1 MPINQDSVQQ
11 ALDAGYSP
19 DEVQQFVRQSDQ
31 YKTALA
37 AGHTDDDVMQHF
49 GFVRPGA
56 TLNAPTGET
65 VSAVPPQYQGPG
77 RDALIALR
85 GAGSGAQAA
94 VGLPGSLLSA
104 AGNAL
109 APYMP
114 QGAIAEG
121 IGSGLSAARQAI
133 FPTAAEAFAAEPHPP
148 NALMPYGPGELAA
161 YNVGSGIGGAL
172 PLALAGPEAAAMPTL
187 LAGAGGGLGGEL
199 ARQAV
204 PGSTAAEL
212 GGSLAGGLLAGG
224 IGTVAQRGVNA
235 LTGSAGLNPIAREL
249 QLAGVPFESA
259 ALTTESPLVRSLLA
273 KGAPLDST
281 VGHLG
286 ASVNAVADGLG
297 TSTSFQQAG
306 QHLQDSARDWV
317 ANVMPSR
324 EAAAWAPV
332 DAAIAPT
339 TGTPVPQLQSALQD
353 INSKGGAAQGLI
365 EQLGS
370 RLPAKLGQQLEDLIG
385 AGPRTAGSVTGA
397 VPGAP
402 LTWSEARQ
410 LRSSLGDALSN
421 PSVTKDISETDLRKL
436 YSAVTGD
443 LRSTAG
449 TVAENATT
457 PEQLNA
463 LNAFDGANAA
473 STQLHAFNDNVLGK
487 IITTGNAG
495 QESIKPEDAAK
506 ALLAGARKGGT
517 DLAALRQEMPGA
529 VDELAAAHIR
539 QTGLDS
545 PEYAGSPVSSKFPV
559 AWGPKSLPDESR
571 IALIPDPVTRQRLD
585 AIASVTQRV
594 QGLAKSATTA
604 TPLSVQSM
612 LGGAA
617 AGIADKY
624 IGNLGGP
631 GVSEA
636 VGAAVPLA
644 KAALQNTL
652 AKSGLLAQYAATP
665 GVRFAIP
672 QVAGLQSQPGLAA
685 LLGGNPLTGRATDGQ

>member
-19 DEVQQFVRQSDQ
+19 EEVQQYVRQSDQ

-37 AGHTDDDVMQHF
+37 GGHTDDDVMQHF
-49 GFVRPGA
+49 GFARPGA
-56 TLNAPTGET
+56 TMNAPTGET
-65 VSAVPPQYQGPG
+65 VSAVPTQYQGPG

-85 GAGSGAQAA
+85 GAGAGAQAA
-94 VGLPGSLLSA
+94 VGLPGSLLST

-114 QGAIAEG
+114 QGSIAES

-133 FPTAAEAFAAEPHPP
+133 FPTAAESFAAEPHPASGLIP
-148 NALMPYGPGELAA
+148 QGSGELAA
-161 YNVGSGIGGAL
+161 YNAGSGIGGAL
-172 PLALAGPEAAAMPTL
+172 PLALAGPEGAAMPTL
-187 LAGAGGGLGGEL
+187 LAGAGGGLGSEL
-199 ARQAV
+199 ARNVA

-224 IGTVAQRGVNA
+224 AGSLVQRGVNA
-235 LTGSAGLNPIAREL
+235 FTGSAGLNPIAREL

-306 QHLQDSARDWV
+306 QHLQDAARDWV
-317 ANVMPSR
+317 SNVLPQR

-339 TGTPVPQLQSALQD
+339 TGTPLPQLHAALDD

-370 RLPAKLGQQLEDLIG
+370 RLPGRLSEQLEALSTVRRPVG
-385 AGPRTAGSVTGA
+385 TVTGA
-397 VPGAP
+397 VPGAS

-421 PSVTKDISETDLRKL
+421 PSVTKDISESDLRRL

-449 TVAENATT
+449 SVAENGTT

-473 STQLHAFNDNVLGK
+473 STKLHAFNDNVLGK

-506 ALLAGARKGGT
+506 VLLSGARKGGT
-517 DLAALRQEMPGA
+517 DLAALRAEMPGA

-545 PEYAGSPVSSKFPV
+545 PEYAGSPVSTKFPV
-559 AWGPKSLPDESR
+559 AWGPKSLPDASR
-571 IALIPDPVTRQRLD
+571 AALIPDPVTRQRLD

-672 QVAGLQSQPGLAA
+672 GVAGLTLQPGLAA
-685 LLGGNPLTGRATDGQ
+685 LLGGNPLTGRPTDGQ